1 MNEINQQDKSF
12 FNIISH
18 MQLRREVTTI
28 SRMTHKN
35 IVRYYQA
42 WVEGEEIKDESTCNE
57 TSQNK
62 QENESCETVDKIIS
76 ENTSSSQSNGWWRDK
91 STGSNSQQIDSD
103 CSSWTKSSSS
113 ESSNQNTENKM
124 VDEEFDD
131 VNFRDLQSPMLT
143 GLGFQ
148 NPIYNDV
155 FDDKKSQ
162 IEEESSTESDDLMGN
177 SPIQV
182 IGDGGQKILYI
193 QMEYCA
199 TTLRHL
205 IDDST
210 LLRKGVNEIW
220 RLVRQIIEALMY
232 VHSRKIIHR
241 DLKPGN
247 IFLDAEGNI
256 RLGDFGLATK
266 NRVKSGRESMKIDND
281 VIDKRK
287 DPMESIDDITDIIGI
302 SAQMASSQVSRTTL
316 ESMTGGVGTT
326 FYRAPEQEG
335 KFPPSGENSDSSY
348 DVKADIF
355 SFGIILFEMFCPPF
369 STYME
374 RANNLTVLR
383 GDEQS
388 TKRENLVTAQNKL
401 QNIFSDEKWFDETSK
416 RLPESFK
423 QSVPENAQKLILWC
437 LEWSPQKRPSA
448 EELVSTELIPRM
460 MELEQRY
467 LKEALETIANHESES
482 HRQILKALFD
492 RPVPRHVE
500 VTFDTDFAAKARN
513 IYEVSSDSKKR
524 QHHSSA
530 SSGSLFLDILDELR
544 KLNVSDH
551 RLLDFGSMSAASVAA
566 ATSAVMRASSAKA
579 NKRFKG
585 KDSIR
590 GGAQRTIE
598 ALAMSAATSAA
609 VTGMADGVIG
619 ADPRI
624 VDSVCDNL
632 VSIFKSHGAVHLR
645 SPLLRPQQTVEQSDE
660 KGSGLSILM
669 NKRGIVLLLP
679 EDLTI
684 NFARSVS
691 RGGGSSS
698 HIKRYDIDK
707 VYHRSI
713 HDGHPREILEASFDI
728 IHEDT
733 SVQGSI
739 FEAETMMVLCRVMST
754 ISSSTGKS

>member
-1 MNEINQQDKSF
+1 
-12 FNIISH
+12 
-18 MQLRREVTTI
+18 
-28 SRMTHKN
+28 MTHKN

-42 WVEGEEIKDESTCNE
+42 WVEGEEIKDETTTSTE
-57 TSQNK
+57 ISQNK
-62 QENESCETVDKIIS
+62 HENDSSEPVDKIIS
-76 ENTSSSQSNGWWRDK
+76 ENSSNTQSHGWWRDK
-91 STGSNSQQIDSD
+91 STGTNSQQIDSD
-103 CSSWTKSSSS
+103 YSSWTKSSS
-113 ESSNQNTENKM
+113 ESSNEDTENKM
-124 VDEEFDD
+124 VDEELDD

-143 GLGFQ
+143 GFGFQ

-155 FDDKKSQ
+155 LDDKKTK
-162 IEEESSTESDDLMGN
+162 IEEESSTESHDLMGD
-177 SPIQV
+177 SPTQI
-182 IGDGGQKILYI
+182 IDDGGQKILYI

-210 LLRKGVNEIW
+210 LIRKGVNEIW

-266 NRVKSGRESMKIDND
+266 NRVKSGRESMKTDND
-281 VIDKRK
+281 DIDKRK
-287 DPMESIDDITDIIGI
+287 HPMESIDDITDIIGI

-335 KFPPSGENSDSSY
+335 KFPPSKENSDSSY

-355 SFGIILFEMFCPPF
+355 SFGIILFEMFHPPF

-374 RANNLTVLR
+374 RANNLTALR

-401 QNIFSDEKWFDETSK
+401 QNVFSDEKWFDETSK

-467 LKEALETIANHESES
+467 LNEALQTIANHESES
-482 HRQILKALFD
+482 HQQILKALFD

-500 VTFDTDFAAKARN
+500 VTFDTDVAAKARN

-524 QHHSSA
+524 QHHCTT
-530 SSGSLFLDILDELR
+530 SSGGLFLDILDELR
-544 KLNVSDH
+544 KWNVSDH
-551 RLLDFGSMSAASVAA
+551 RLLNFGSMSAASIAA

-585 KDSIR
+585 KDSVR

-598 ALAMSAATSAA
+598 SLAMSAAASAA

-624 VDSVCDNL
+624 VDSVCDNF
-632 VSIFKSHGAVHLR
+632 VSVFKSHGAVHLR
-645 SPLLRPQQTVEQSDE
+645 SPLLRPQQTVEQGDE

-669 NKRGIVLLLP
+669 NKRGIALLLP

-713 HDGHPREILEASFDI
+713 HDGHPRETLEASFDI
-728 IHEDT
+728 IYEDT
-733 SVQGSI
+733 FVQGSI
-739 FEAETMMVLCRVMST
+739 FEAETIMVLCRVMST